1 MISYVDKVLKE
12 GATMMLS
19 VHDGRKE
26 EMVLVGDGWYS
37 SHEVTRSYHQ
47 VNQLNCYEQKE
58 RLHHDEVE
66 Q

>member
-1 MISYVDKVLKE
+1 
-12 GATMMLS
+12 MMLS
-19 VHDGRKE
+19 VHDGRKK
-26 EMVLVGDGWYS
+26 EMVLVGDGWYL

-58 RLHHDEVE
+58 GLHHDGVE